1 MVKHRVILRGYG
13 AAPEDLAAPPLIAK
27 RTEAAFVP
35 ALLEDLRKR
44 TEGSTL
50 GKVDDIDRSVR
61 DGKEYRRLFQAVHR
75 AFNLVVLEAV
85 CDAPGHPRI
94 HPTDIASSGFVV
106 RQVASLSQPVN
117 DLAWQLRNDQ
127 PLGWARPD
135 APQLDPA
142 AEHRRPL
149 FRSGH
154 PGINRELSRVYA
166 GLEPPAERTSPL
178 FLAPPE
184 ICTAA
189 GRTLLYG
196 VIPVTSPEEVVEND
210 IDSLVNETD
219 VRALLPPFLV
229 SSGAENYCPKGAPG
243 SIFAADIDTAFSLD
257 DNATGPLANL
267 RRFLLGL
274 RSLQFAW
281 RVFDGSEA
289 AKEFRAILDGLYV
302 AFRDPVFG
310 FTGYIQ
316 RPQSLGSYLDE
327 AAQLFLLTP
336 KPTNYLRVPEVW
348 PYPDKATA
356 DRIVA
361 AALALLRARH
371 RTNPPRRRRFADDD
385 TLYRIHAFIRTRH
398 SAECPPVLDWSA
410 PSEPFCH
417 RPLVG
422 ERPDRAHH
430 LAARHRRLLQ
440 DQAQRLLHP
449 AAQAGQPPQPKQRQ
463 EAAGGKR
470 QRFREPVHHVDL
482 LVQYPDH
489 HDLRLHRAE
498 HHPTDPQS
506 RLLVAA
512 FREDLPAPAPQEEA
526 RPLGKQ

>member
-410 PSEPFCH
+410 PSEPFAIAPWWESGPIVHTISLPDIGDFSKIKPNVSFTLPPKLANLLNQSSAKKLLEGNASVSESPSIMWICSFSIPIITICAFIVLNIILQILNLVFWWLPFVKICL
-417 RPLVG
+417 PL
-422 ERPDRAHH
+422 P
-430 LAARHRRLLQ
+430 L
-440 DQAQRLLHP
+440 
-449 AAQAGQPPQPKQRQ
+449 K
-463 EAAGGKR
+463 KK
-470 QRFREPVHHVDL
+470 
-482 LVQYPDH
+482 
-489 HDLRLHRAE
+489 
-498 HHPTDPQS
+498 
-506 RLLVAA
+506 
-512 FREDLPAPAPQEEA
+512 PAP
-526 RPLGKQ
+526 